1 MSFMRQSLV
10 AVFILLFVSTN
21 ALAQRGRGGAAVPAD
36 GGPNGLGALHFRALG
51 PEGNRVASI
60 TGVPGDAMTVYA
72 GAADGGIWK
81 TTDAGIS
88 WRPIF
93 DDKDVSAVGALAV
106 APSSHDTV
114 WAGTGEPWLIRPYYT
129 LGDGVYK
136 SADAGRT
143 WQHMGLEQTGHIAR
157 IVIDPANANTV
168 YVCAIGQAFRAQPD
182 RGVFRT
188 TDGGATWQQ
197 ILKVDE
203 NTGCSDL
210 AMDPHDSKTL
220 YAGMWQL
227 IIHRYDLHSGGP
239 GSGVF
244 VTHDGGAT
252 WSRIS
257 GHGLPAADHP
267 LGKIA
272 VAVAPS
278 NPNRVYAL
286 VQDAPAPG
294 LYRSS
299 DRGETWQLV
308 NQSHLPAERAPYYTR
323 MAVSPDDENLLY
335 FPVVAFTMS
344 RDGGTT
350 VFQAGGGGGGAAGG
364 RGAGAG
370 AAPAGAGA
378 QTGRGRGA
386 GAGAAAGAGAGAGE
400 AAGGGRGRGAVG
412 TEAGPQISAP
422 GGDNHDVWIDPTNAN
437 RVLVANDAGVAIS
450 DNRAASYRHF
460 LLPNS
465 QVYHVMA
472 DNAVPYN
479 VMGNIQ
485 DKSSF
490 RGPSR
495 GGGGRGGLGV
505 GNWVGTGGCEDA
517 FAVPDPVESDV
528 VWSGCDNG
536 RVVRMD
542 YRNGMARDVS
552 PWPITSYGWAPADM
566 KYRWDWIT
574 PIAIS
579 PHDHS
584 RVYVGAQ
591 VVFMTTNGGQ
601 SWKAISGDLT
611 TNDKSH
617 QGNSGGISSDNLTT
631 FDGATLYAIAE
642 SPAKPGVIWTGS
654 TDGQVNVTQD
664 AGGHWTNVTKNIPN
678 LPPWGTVWSIAPSKY
693 DAATAYVVENLQH
706 EGIYDALVYKT
717 SDYGA
722 TWKLISSSV
731 PKGVNSSA
739 HIIVEDPVRKG
750 MLYLGT
756 DNALYVSW
764 DDGGQWMR
772 LRNELPPAP
781 VYWMQVQP
789 TFNDLVIG
797 THGRGVYILDDV
809 TPLRTWDTS
818 QAEDFHLFQPRPAY
832 RFRSTSDGRESEPDA
847 HVQGEGAQY
856 GADVNFSLKSATP
869 DVQVSITG
877 PNNTTIRT
885 LTVQGHPGLNRA
897 WWDLR
902 YDNGSTITMQT
913 PPLYEPWAP
922 ARRQYAAYGTRIPP
936 AGPIVPPGT
945 YTVRVK
951 AGSNEQTTKLTILPD
966 PKSPGTQQSIEAQV
980 AFSREVLAE
989 IDEVA
994 HMGNALESMRK
1005 QAQDLTAK
1013 LADDPQKSALVEE
1026 VKKFEASMS
1035 TVEAKMIDLRNTG
1048 RSEDAFRQPVQ
1059 LYERIS
1065 WMIGQMVGTPGGG
1078 SGGGDLGPTDQQVA
1092 VNNGFKQELAA
1103 IATEYKQITDRD
1115 LPAIDARLKQ
1125 SGVSVTIAPDK

>member
-1 MSFMRQSLV
+1 MRHFIVSL
-10 AVFILLFVSTN
+10 FLLVFVS
-21 ALAQRGRGGAAVPAD
+21 AGAHAQPRGGGPAQAPDGGAD
-36 GGPNGLGALHFRALG
+36 GLAALHFRPIG

-60 TGVPGDAMTVYA
+60 TGVPGDPMTVYI
-72 GAADGGIWK
+72 GAADGGVWK
-81 TTDAGIS
+81 TSDAGIN

-106 APSSHDTV
+106 APSAHETV
-114 WAGTGEPWLIRPYYT
+114 WVGTGEPWLIRPYYT

-136 SADAGRT
+136 STDAGRT
-143 WQHMGLEQTGHIAR
+143 WQHMGLDATGHIAR
-157 IVIDPANANTV
+157 IVIDPRDANNV
-168 YVCAIGQAFRAQPD
+168 YVCAIGQAFKTQRE
-182 RGVFRT
+182 RGVFHT
-188 TDGGATWQQ
+188 TDGGATWQHA
-197 ILKVDE
+197 LALNE

-210 AMDPHDSKTL
+210 AMDPRDAKTL
-220 YAGMWQL
+220 YAGMWEL
-227 IIHRYDLHSGGP
+227 IIHRYDLHSGGL
-239 GSGVF
+239 GSGVY

-252 WSRIS
+252 WSKAT
-257 GHGLPAADHP
+257 GHGLPAADHA
-267 LGKIA
+267 LGKTA
-272 VAVAPS
+272 VAVAPN

-299 DRGETWQLV
+299 DRGATWQLV
-308 NQSHLPAERAPYYTR
+308 NQSHLPAERASYYTR
-323 MAVSPDDENLLY
+323 MAVSPDDEDLLY
-335 FPVVAFTMS
+335 FPAVAFTMS

-350 VFQAGGGGGGAAGG
+350 VFQAGGGGGG
-364 RGAGAG
+364 GA
-370 AAPAGAGA
+370 
-378 QTGRGRGA
+378 
-386 GAGAAAGAGAGAGE
+386 
-400 AAGGGRGRGAVG
+400 GGRGRGTAAAEG
-412 TEAGPQISAP
+412 NTAAPAISSP
-422 GGDNHDVWIDPTNAN
+422 GGYNHDVWIDPTNAN

-460 LLPNS
+460 LLPIS

-490 RGPSR
+490 RGPNR
-495 GGGGRGGLGV
+495 GAGGRGGSLGV
-505 GNWVGTGGCEDA
+505 GNWTGTGGCEDA
-517 FAVPDPVESDV
+517 FAVPDAVDPDV

-542 YRNGMARDVS
+542 YKHGMARDVS
-552 PWPITSYGWAPADM
+552 AWPITSYGWAPADM
-566 KYRWDWIT
+566 KYRWDWVT

-579 PHDHS
+579 PHDHN

-601 SWKAISGDLT
+601 SWKVISPDLT

-617 QGNSGGISSDNLTT
+617 QGNSGGITSDNLTT
-631 FDGATLYAIAE
+631 FDGAVLYAIAE
-642 SPAKPGVIWTGS
+642 SPVKAGVIWTGS
-654 TDGQVNVTQD
+654 TDGQVNITQD
-664 AGGHWTNVTKNIPN
+664 AGAHWTNVTKNIPN
-678 LPPWGTVWSIAPSKY
+678 LPPWGTVWSVAPSRF
-693 DAATAYVVENLQH
+693 DAGTAYVVENLQH
-706 EGIYDALVYKT
+706 EGIYDALVFKT
-717 SDYGA
+717 TDYGA

-756 DNALYVSW
+756 DNALYVTW
-764 DDGGQWMR
+764 DDGGHWTH
-772 LRNELPPAP
+772 LRNDLPPAP

-809 TPLRTWDTS
+809 TPLRTWDAS
-818 QAEDFHLFQPRPAY
+818 ESESFHLFAPRPAY
-832 RFRSTSDGRESEPDA
+832 RFRSTADGRESEPDP
-847 HVQGEGAQY
+847 HVTGDNPPY
-856 GADVNFSLKSATP
+856 GADIDFSLKSAAP
-869 DVQVSITG
+869 DVQVSIVG
-877 PNNTTIRT
+877 PNNATIRT
-885 LTVQGHPGLNRA
+885 LTVAGHPGLNRV

-936 AGPIVPPGT
+936 AGPIVPPGR

-951 AGSNEQTTKLTILPD
+951 AAATEKTAALTILAD

-994 HMGNALESMRK
+994 RMGNALESMRK
-1005 QAQDLTAK
+1005 QAQDLMASLEK
-1013 LADDPQKSALVEE
+1013 DVQKAALLQTVKTFESNMSA
-1026 VKKFEASMS
+1026 
-1035 TVEAKMIDLRNTG
+1035 VEAKMIDLRNTG

-1078 SGGGDLGPTDQQVA
+1078 SGGGDLGPTDQQAA

-1103 IATEYKQITDRD
+1103 IAAQYKQVIDKD
-1115 LPAIDARLKQ
+1115 LPTMDALLKQ
-1125 SGVSVTIAPDK
+1125 NGVAVTITAEPHQ

>member
-1 MSFMRQSLV
+1 MRHAIASVLV
-10 AVFILLFVSTN
+10 LVCVGATVS
-21 ALAQRGRGGAAVPAD
+21 AQRRGGGPGAPAD
-36 GGPNGLGALHFRALG
+36 GGANGLGALHFRPLG
-51 PEGNRVASI
+51 PEGNRVASV
-60 TGVPGDAMTVYA
+60 TGVPGDLMTVYI

-81 TTDAGIS
+81 TTDAGIT

-93 DDKDVSAVGALAV
+93 DDKDVSAIGALAV
-106 APSSHDTV
+106 APASHDTV

-136 SADAGRT
+136 STDAGRT
-143 WQHMGLEQTGHIAR
+143 WQHTGLDATGHIAR
-157 IVIDPANANTV
+157 ILVDPRDTNSV
-168 YVCAIGQAFRAQPD
+168 YVCAIGEAFRPQRE
-182 RGVFRT
+182 RGVFHT
-188 TDGGATWQQ
+188 TDGGATWQHV
-197 ILKVDE
+197 LAVNDD
-203 NTGCSDL
+203 TGCSDL
-210 AMDPHDSKTL
+210 AMDPGDSKTL

-227 IIHRYDLHSGGP
+227 IIHRNDLHSGGL
-239 GSGVF
+239 GSGVY
-244 VTHDGGAT
+244 VTRDAGAT
-252 WSRIS
+252 WNKIS
-257 GHGLPAADHP
+257 GHGLPASDHP
-267 LGKIA
+267 LGKTA

-294 LYRSS
+294 LYRSN
-299 DRGETWQLV
+299 DRGATWQLV
-308 NQSHLPAERAPYYTR
+308 NQSHLPAERSSYYTR

-335 FPVVAFTMS
+335 FPSVTFTMS

-350 VFQAGGGGGGAAGG
+350 VFAAGGGGGGGAA
-364 RGAGAG
+364 
-370 AAPAGAGA
+370 
-378 QTGRGRGA
+378 
-386 GAGAAAGAGAGAGE
+386 
-400 AAGGGRGRGAVG
+400 AAGGGRGRGGAAD
-412 TEAGPQISAP
+412 AGAPATQPIAAP

-437 RVLVANDAGVAIS
+437 RVLVANDAGVAVS

-460 LLPNS
+460 LLPIS

-490 RGPSR
+490 RGPNR
-495 GGGGRGGLGV
+495 GAGGRGGMGV
-505 GNWVGTGGCEDA
+505 GNWTGTGGCEDA
-517 FAVPDPVESDV
+517 FAVPDPVDSDV

-542 YRNGMARDVS
+542 YKHGMARDVS
-552 PWPITSYGWAPADM
+552 AWPITSYGWAPADM

-579 PHDHS
+579 PHDHN

-601 SWKAISGDLT
+601 SWKVISPDLT
-611 TNDKSH
+611 TNDKSR
-617 QGNSGGISSDNLTT
+617 QGNSGGITSDNLTT

-642 SPAKPGVIWTGS
+642 SPARAGVIWTGS

-664 AGGHWTNVTKNIPN
+664 AGGQWTNVTKNIPN
-678 LPPWGTVWSIAPSKY
+678 LPPWGTVWSIAPSKF
-693 DAATAYVVENLQH
+693 DAASAYVVENLQH

-722 TWKLISSSV
+722 TWKLISSGV

-739 HIIVEDPVRKG
+739 HIIVEDPVRRG

-756 DNALYVSW
+756 DNALYVTW
-764 DDGGQWMR
+764 DDGANWAH
-772 LRNELPPAP
+772 LRNDLPPAP

-809 TPLRTWDTS
+809 TPLRTWDTAQS
-818 QAEDFHLFQPRPAY
+818 TAFHLFPARPAY
-832 RFRSTSDGRESEPDA
+832 RFRATADGRESEPDA
-847 HVQGEGAQY
+847 HVTGEGAQY
-856 GADVNFSLKSATP
+856 GADINFSLTSGTP
-869 DVQVSITG
+869 GVEVSIAG
-877 PNNTTIRT
+877 PNNAIIRT
-885 LTVQGHPGLNRA
+885 LTVAGHPGLNRV

-902 YDNGSTITMQT
+902 YDNGSAITMQT

-951 AGSNEQTTKLTILPD
+951 AGSTEQTTSLTVLPD

-994 HMGNALESMRK
+994 RMGNALESMRK
-1005 QAQDLTAK
+1005 QSQDVMAS
-1013 LADDPQKSALVEE
+1013 LASDASKATLLQSVKTFESKMSA
-1026 VKKFEASMS
+1026 
-1035 TVEAKMIDLRNTG
+1035 VEAKMIDLRNTG

-1092 VNNGFKQELAA
+1092 VNNGFKAELAA
-1103 IATEYKQITDRD
+1103 IAAQYRQITDTEVPAMNALPQAERCRRD
-1115 LPAIDARLKQ
+1115 HHAEAHGRISARRATSSPAPGA
-1125 SGVSVTIAPDK
+1125 GVRRTSS

>member
-1 MSFMRQSLV
+1 MAAIHTSV
-10 AVFILLFVSTN
+10 AMQAVTRHVLTSVLILLLIST
-21 ALAQRGRGGAAVPAD
+21 AAHAQRGRGGAAAPGD
-36 GGPNGLGALHFRALG
+36 GGPDGLGALHFRPLG
-51 PEGNRVASI
+51 PEGNRVAAI
-60 TGVPGDAMTVYA
+60 TGVPGDAMTVYV

-81 TTDAGIS
+81 TADAGIT
-88 WRPIF
+88 WRPVF
-93 DDKDVSAVGALAV
+93 DDKDVSAIGALAV
-106 APSSHDTV
+106 APSVHDTV

-136 SADAGRT
+136 STDAGRT
-143 WQHMGLEQTGHIAR
+143 WQKMGLDATGHIAR
-157 IVIDPANANTV
+157 IVIDPGDANSV
-168 YVCAIGQAFRAQPD
+168 YVCAIGQAFRTQRE
-182 RGVFRT
+182 RGIFHT
-188 TDGGATWQQ
+188 ADGGATWQQ
-197 ILKVDE
+197 VLAVDE
-203 NTGCSDL
+203 RTGCSDL
-210 AMDPHDSKTL
+210 AMDPRDAKTL

-227 IIHRYDLHSGGP
+227 SIHRNDLHSGGP
-239 GSGVF
+239 GSGVYI
-244 VTHDGGAT
+244 THDGGAT
-252 WSRIS
+252 WNKIT

-272 VAVAPS
+272 VAVAPG

-294 LYRSS
+294 LYRSN
-299 DRGETWQLV
+299 DRGAAWELV
-308 NQSHLPAERAPYYTR
+308 NQSHLPAERASYYTR
-323 MAVSPDDENLLY
+323 LAVSPDDENLLY
-335 FPVVAFTMS
+335 FPSVAFTMS

-350 VFQAGGGGGGAAGG
+350 VFQAGAGGRGGAAGG
-364 RGAGAG
+364 GRGG
-370 AAPAGAGA
+370 AAG
-378 QTGRGRGA
+378 GRGRGA
-386 GAGAAAGAGAGAGE
+386 GAGEEGAAPLA
-400 AAGGGRGRGAVG
+400 
-412 TEAGPQISAP
+412 AP
-422 GGDNHDVWIDPTNAN
+422 GGDNHDVWIDPGNAN

-460 LLPNS
+460 MLPIS

-479 VMGNIQ
+479 VMGNVQ

-490 RGPSR
+490 RGPNR
-495 GGGGRGGLGV
+495 GAGGRGGMGV
-505 GNWVGTGGCEDA
+505 GNWTGTGGCEDA
-517 FAVPDPVESDV
+517 FAVPDPVDTDV

-542 YRNGMARDVS
+542 YKHGMARDVS
-552 PWPITSYGWAPADM
+552 AWPITSYGWAPAAM

-579 PHDHS
+579 PHDHN

-601 SWKAISGDLT
+601 SWKVISPDLT
-611 TNDKSH
+611 TNDKSR

-642 SPAKPGVIWTGS
+642 SPARAGVIWTGS

-664 AGGHWTNVTKNIPN
+664 AGTHWTNVTKNIPN

-693 DAATAYVVENLQH
+693 DAAAAYVVENLQH

-722 TWKLISSSV
+722 TWKLISADV

-739 HIIVEDPVRKG
+739 HIIVEDPVRRG

-756 DNALYVSW
+756 DNALYVTW
-764 DDGGQWMR
+764 DDGGHWAR
-772 LRNELPPAP
+772 LRNDLPPAP

-818 QAEDFHLFQPRPAY
+818 QTEEFHLFSPRPAY
-832 RFRSTSDGRESEPDA
+832 RFRATADARESEPDA
-847 HVQGEGAQY
+847 HVTGEGPQY
-856 GADVNFSLKSATP
+856 GADINFSLKSATP
-869 DVQVSITG
+869 NVQITIVR
-877 PNNTTIRT
+877 PDNTVIRT
-885 LTVQGHPGLNRA
+885 LTVPGHPGLNRV

-936 AGPIVPPGT
+936 AGPIVPPGS

-951 AGSNEQTTKLTILPD
+951 AGAAEQTTRLTVLPD

-980 AFSREVLAE
+980 AFSRDVLAE
-989 IDEVA
+989 IDDVA
-994 HMGNALESMRK
+994 RMGNALEAMRK
-1005 QAQDLTAK
+1005 QSQDLMAK
-1013 LADDPQKSALVEE
+1013 LVADPKKSTLMEE
-1026 VKKFEASMS
+1026 VKAFETRMS
-1035 TVEAKMIDLRNTG
+1035 AVEAKMIDLRNTG

-1092 VNNGFKQELAA
+1092 VNNEFKRELAG
-1103 IATEYKQITDRD
+1103 IAAEYKQISEKD
-1115 LPAIDARLKQ
+1115 LAAMNALLKQ
-1125 SGVSVTIAPDK
+1125 NGVDVTIGPDSRVP

>member
-1 MSFMRQSLV
+1 MRHVLASLCV
-10 AVFILLFVSTN
+10 LVLVTAGVHT
-21 ALAQRGRGGAAVPAD
+21 QRRGGGPPAPAD
-36 GGPNGLGALHFRALG
+36 GGANGLAALHFRPLG
-51 PEGNRVASI
+51 PEGNRVASV
-60 TGVPGDAMTVYA
+60 TGVPGDPMTVYI

-81 TTDAGIS
+81 TTDAGIN

-106 APSSHDTV
+106 AAAAHDTV

-136 SADAGRT
+136 STDAGRT
-143 WQHMGLEQTGHIAR
+143 WQHMGLDATGHIAR
-157 IVIDPANANTV
+157 IVIDPRDANSV
-168 YVCAIGQAFRAQPD
+168 YVCAIGQAFRTQRE
-182 RGVFRT
+182 RGVFHT
-188 TDGGATWQQ
+188 SDGGATWQHV
-197 ILKVDE
+197 LAVDE

-210 AMDPHDSKTL
+210 AMDPGDPKTL

-227 IIHRYDLHSGGP
+227 IIHRNDLHSGGL
-239 GSGVF
+239 GSGVY
-244 VTHDGGAT
+244 VTRDAGTT
-252 WSRIS
+252 WNKIS

-267 LGKIA
+267 LGKTA
-272 VAVAPS
+272 VAVAAS

-299 DRGETWQLV
+299 DRGATWQLV
-308 NQSHLPAERAPYYTR
+308 NQSHLPAERSSYYTR

-335 FPVVAFTMS
+335 FPSVTFTMS

-350 VFQAGGGGGGAAGG
+350 VSAAGGGGGGGGAA
-364 RGAGAG
+364 AG
-370 AAPAGAGA
+370 
-378 QTGRGRGA
+378 GRGRGA
-386 GAGAAAGAGAGAGE
+386 AAAGAGAPPTP
-400 AAGGGRGRGAVG
+400 AAPVNVAP
-412 TEAGPQISAP
+412 TQPTAAP

-460 LLPNS
+460 LLPIS

-472 DNAVPYN
+472 DNAIPYN

-490 RGPSR
+490 RGPNR
-495 GGGGRGGLGV
+495 GGGGRGGMGV
-505 GNWVGTGGCEDA
+505 GNWTGTGGCEDA
-517 FAVPDPVESDV
+517 FAVPDPVDPDV

-542 YRNGMARDVS
+542 YKHGMARDVS
-552 PWPITSYGWAPADM
+552 AWPITSYGWAPADM

-579 PHDHS
+579 PHDHT

-591 VVFMTTNGGQ
+591 VVFMTTNAGQ
-601 SWKAISGDLT
+601 TWKVISPDLT
-611 TNDKSH
+611 TNDKSR
-617 QGNSGGISSDNLTT
+617 QGNSGGITSDNLTT

-642 SPAKPGVIWTGS
+642 SPAKAGVIWTGS

-664 AGGHWTNVTKNIPN
+664 AGARWTNVTKNIPN
-678 LPPWGTVWSIAPSKY
+678 LPPWGTVWSIAPSKF
-693 DAATAYVVENLQH
+693 DAGTAYVVENLQH
-706 EGIYDALVYKT
+706 EGIYDALVFKT

-756 DNALYVSW
+756 DNALYVTW
-764 DDGGQWMR
+764 NDGEQWTR
-772 LRNELPPAP
+772 VRNDLPPAP

-809 TPLRTWDTS
+809 TPLRTWDAS
-818 QAEDFHLFQPRPAY
+818 QAEAFHLFQPRPAY
-832 RFRSTSDGRESEPDA
+832 RFRSTADGRESEPDA
-847 HVQGEGAQY
+847 HVNGEGAQY
-856 GADVNFSLKSATP
+856 GADVNFSLTSATP
-869 DVQVSITG
+869 NVEISIAG
-877 PNNTTIRT
+877 PNNTKIRT
-885 LTVQGHPGLNRA
+885 LTVAGHPGLNRV

-902 YDNGSTITMQT
+902 YDNGLAITMQT
-913 PPLYEPWAP
+913 PPLFEPWAP

-936 AGPIVPPGT
+936 AGPIVPPGQ

-951 AGSNEQTTKLTILPD
+951 AGATEQTASLAVLAD

-980 AFSREVLAE
+980 AFTREVLAE

-994 HMGNALESMRK
+994 RMGNALESMRK
-1005 QAQDLTAK
+1005 QSQDLMAS
-1013 LADDPQKSALVEE
+1013 LASDASKATLLQSVKTFESNLSA
-1026 VKKFEASMS
+1026 
-1035 TVEAKMIDLRNTG
+1035 VEAKMIDLRNTG

-1078 SGGGDLGPTDQQVA
+1078 SGGSDLGPTDQQVA
-1092 VNNGFKQELAA
+1092 VNNGFKSELAA
-1103 IATEYKQITDRD
+1103 IAAQYAQITAKD
-1115 LPAIDARLKQ
+1115 LQAMNALLKQNGVAVTITAEARLP
-1125 SGVSVTIAPDK
+1125 GGD

>member
-1 MSFMRQSLV
+1 MRRVL
-10 AVFILLFVSTN
+10 FISALSVLIGST
-21 ALAQRGRGGAAVPAD
+21 AFAQRRGGGPPVPAD
-36 GGPNGLGALHFRALG
+36 GGANGLGALHFRALG

-60 TGVPGDAMTVYA
+60 TGVPGDSQTVYI

-81 TTDAGIS
+81 TTDAGIT

-93 DDKDVSAVGALAV
+93 DDKDVSAIGALAV
-106 APSSHDTV
+106 ASSAHDTV

-136 SADAGRT
+136 STDAGRT
-143 WQHMGLEQTGHIAR
+143 WQHMGLDATGHIAR
-157 IVIDPANANTV
+157 IVIDPHDANSV
-168 YVCAIGQAFRAQPD
+168 YVCAIGQAFRPQPE
-182 RGVFRT
+182 RGIFHT
-188 TDGGATWQQ
+188 TDGGTTWKQ
-197 ILKVDE
+197 LLAVDE

-210 AMDPHDSKTL
+210 AMDPADARTL

-227 IIHRYDLHSGGP
+227 SIHRYDLHSGGLT
-239 GSGVF
+239 SGFYVSR
-244 VTHDGGAT
+244 DAGAT
-252 WSRIS
+252 WNKIS

-267 LGKIA
+267 LGKTA
-272 VAVAPS
+272 VAVAQS

-294 LYRSS
+294 LYRSN
-299 DRGETWQLV
+299 DRGATWELV

-350 VFQAGGGGGGAAGG
+350 VFQAGAGGG
-364 RGAGAG
+364 
-370 AAPAGAGA
+370 
-378 QTGRGRGA
+378 GRGRGA
-386 GAGAAAGAGAGAGE
+386 GAAEPGAPA
-400 AAGGGRGRGAVG
+400 
-412 TEAGPQISAP
+412 PISAP

-460 LLPNS
+460 LLPIS

-495 GGGGRGGLGV
+495 TLGGRGMGV
-505 GNWVGTGGCEDA
+505 SNWTNTGGCEDA
-517 FAVPDPVESDV
+517 FAVPDPQDANI

-536 RVVRMD
+536 RIVRMD
-542 YRNGMARDVS
+542 YRHGMARDVS

-579 PHDHS
+579 PHDHN
-584 RVYVGAQ
+584 RVYAGAQ

-601 SWKAISGDLT
+601 SWSVISPDLT
-611 TNDKSH
+611 TNNKAH

-631 FDGATLYAIAE
+631 FDGGTLYAIAE
-642 SPAKPGVIWTGS
+642 SPMKAGVIWTGS

-664 AGGHWTNVTKNIPN
+664 AGAHWTNVTKNIPN

-693 DAATAYVVENLQH
+693 DAGTAYVVENLQH
-706 EGIYDALVYKT
+706 EGNYDALAYKT

-722 TWKLISSSV
+722 TWKLITAGV

-756 DNALYVSW
+756 DNALYVTW
-764 DDGGQWMR
+764 NDGGQWTR
-772 LRNELPPAP
+772 VRNDLPPAP

-797 THGRGVYILDDV
+797 THGRGVFILDDV
-809 TPLRTWDTS
+809 TPLRTWDTAQS
-818 QAEDFHLFQPRPAY
+818 EAFHLFAPRPAY
-832 RFRSTSDGRESEPDA
+832 RFRGTNDARESEPDA
-847 HVQGEGAQY
+847 HVTGESAQY
-856 GADVNFSLKSATP
+856 GADINFSLTSMTP
-869 DVQVSITG
+869 DVAVSITG
-877 PNNTTIRT
+877 PDKETIRT
-885 LTVQGHPGLNRA
+885 LTIPGHPGLNRV

-902 YDNGSTITMQT
+902 YESGSTITMQT

-922 ARRQYAAYGTRIPP
+922 ARRNYAAYGTRIPP

-945 YTVRVK
+945 YTVHVK
-951 AGSNEQTTKLTILPD
+951 AGASEQTTSLTVLPD
-966 PKSPGTQQSIEAQV
+966 PGSPGTQQSIEAQV
-980 AFSREVLAE
+980 KFTREVLAE

-994 HMGNALESMRK
+994 RMGNSLESMRK
-1005 QAQDLTAK
+1005 QAQDLMASLK
-1013 LADDPQKSALVEE
+1013 SDPSKSVVSEQVQTFE
-1026 VKKFEASMS
+1026 VKMS
-1035 TVEAKMIDLRNTG
+1035 GVEAKMIDLRNTG

-1065 WMIGQMVGTPGGG
+1065 WMIGQMVGTGG

-1092 VNNGFKQELAA
+1092 VNNGFKTELAA
-1103 IATEYKQITDRD
+1103 ISEQYKKITDTD
-1115 LPAIDARLKQ
+1115 VPAINALLKQ
-1125 SGVSVTIAPDK
+1125 NGINVTISPTGPGR

>member
-1 MSFMRQSLV
+1 MRHFL
-10 AVFILLFVSTN
+10 ATVFVLLFIS
-21 ALAQRGRGGAAVPAD
+21 AAAHAQRGRGGVAAPSD

-60 TGVPGDAMTVYA
+60 TGVPGDPMTVYI

-81 TTDAGIS
+81 TADAGIT

-93 DDKDVSAVGALAV
+93 DDKEVSAIGALAV
-106 APSSHDTV
+106 APSAHDTV

-136 SADAGRT
+136 STDAGRT
-143 WQHMGLEQTGHIAR
+143 WQHVGLDATGHVAR
-157 IVIDPANANTV
+157 IVIDPVNANSV
-168 YVCAIGQAFRAQPD
+168 YVCAIGQAFRPQKE
-182 RGVFRT
+182 RGIFHT
-188 TDGGATWQQ
+188 TDGGTTWQ
-197 ILKVDE
+197 LVLAVDE

-210 AMDPHDSKTL
+210 AMDPRDPKTL

-227 IIHRYDLHSGGP
+227 SIHRYDLHSGGL
-239 GSGVF
+239 GSGVY

-252 WSRIS
+252 WNKIT
-257 GHGLPAADHP
+257 GHGLPDANHP
-267 LGKIA
+267 LGKTA
-272 VAVAPS
+272 VAVAQS

-294 LYRSS
+294 LYRSN
-299 DRGETWQLV
+299 DRGATWELV
-308 NQSHLPAERAPYYTR
+308 NQSHLPAERASYYTR

-350 VFQAGGGGGGAAGG
+350 VFQAGGGGGAAGGG

-370 AAPAGAGA
+370 AP
-378 QTGRGRGA
+378 
-386 GAGAAAGAGAGAGE
+386 
-400 AAGGGRGRGAVG
+400 GGGRGRSGAAD
-412 TEAGPQISAP
+412 AGPQISAP

-450 DNRAASYRHF
+450 DNKASSYRHF
-460 LLPNS
+460 LLPIS

-472 DNAVPYN
+472 DNAIPYN

-490 RGPSR
+490 RGPNR
-495 GGGGRGGLGV
+495 GGGGRGGMGV
-505 GNWVGTGGCEDA
+505 GNWTGTGGCEDA
-517 FAVPDPVESDV
+517 FAVPDPVDSDV

-542 YRNGMARDVS
+542 YKHGMARDVS
-552 PWPITSYGWAPADM
+552 AWPITSYGWAPADM

-579 PHDHS
+579 PHDHN

-601 SWKAISGDLT
+601 GWKVISPDLT

-642 SPAKPGVIWTGS
+642 SPAKAGVIWTGS

-664 AGGHWTNVTKNIPN
+664 AGAHWTNVTKNIPN
-678 LPPWGTVWSIAPSKY
+678 LPPWGTVWSVAPSKF
-693 DAATAYVVENLQH
+693 DAGTAYVVENLQH

-717 SDYGA
+717 ADYGA
-722 TWKLISSSV
+722 SWKLISSNV

-756 DNALYVSW
+756 DNALYVTW
-764 DDGGQWMR
+764 DDGERWTR
-772 LRNELPPAP
+772 LRNDLPPAP

-809 TPLRTWDTS
+809 TPLRTWDAS
-818 QAEDFHLFQPRPAY
+818 QGEDFHLFQTRPAY
-832 RFRSTSDGRESEPDA
+832 RFRGTADARESEPDA

-856 GADVNFSLKSATP
+856 GADINFSLKSAAP
-869 DVQVSITG
+869 EVQVSISG
-877 PNNTTIRT
+877 PNNAAIRT
-885 LTVQGHPGLNRA
+885 LTAAGHPGLNRV

-902 YDNGSTITMQT
+902 YDQGSTITMQT

-951 AGSNEQTTKLTILPD
+951 VGANEQTTKLTVVPD
-966 PKSPGTQQSIEAQV
+966 PKSPGTQQSIESQV

-1005 QAQDLTAK
+1005 QAQDLMAK
-1013 LADDPQKSALVEE
+1013 LASDSQKSAVLED
-1026 VKKFEASMS
+1026 VKKFEANMS
-1035 TVEAKMIDLRNTG
+1035 QVEAKMIDLRNTG

-1065 WMIGQMVGTPGGG
+1065 WMIGQMVGNPGGG

-1103 IATEYKQITDRD
+1103 IAAEYKQITEKDA
-1115 LPAIDARLKQ
+1115 PAMNALLKQ
-1125 SGVSVTIAPDK
+1125 NGVSVAIVPSVATSPAR

>member
-1 MSFMRQSLV
+1 MRR
-10 AVFILLFVSTN
+10 ILLAGLCTLVLVSSS
-21 ALAQRGRGGAAVPAD
+21 AYAQRRGGGPAAPAD
-36 GGPNGLGALHFRALG
+36 GGPNGLGALHFRPLG

-60 TGVPGDAMTVYA
+60 TGVPGDTQTVYA

-81 TTDAGIS
+81 TTDAGIN

-93 DDKDVSAVGALAV
+93 DDKDVSAIGALAV
-106 APSSHDTV
+106 AQSAHDTV

-136 SADAGRT
+136 STDAGRT
-143 WQHMGLEQTGHIAR
+143 WQHMGLEATGHIAR
-157 IVIDPANANTV
+157 IVIDPADSSSV
-168 YVCAIGQAFRAQPD
+168 YVCAIGQAFRPQKE
-182 RGVFRT
+182 RGIFHT
-188 TDGGATWQQ
+188 ADGGTTWQQ
-197 ILKVDE
+197 VLAVDD

-210 AMDPHDSKTL
+210 AMDPRDPKTL

-227 IIHRYDLHSGGP
+227 TIHRNDLNSGGP
-239 GSGVF
+239 GSGVYI
-244 VTHDGGAT
+244 THDAGAT
-252 WSRIS
+252 WNKITA
-257 GHGLPAADHP
+257 HGLPAADHP

-272 VAVAPS
+272 VAVAAS

-294 LYRSS
+294 LYRSD
-299 DRGETWQLV
+299 DRGANWQLV
-308 NQSHLPAERAPYYTR
+308 NQSHLPAERSSYYTR
-323 MAVSPDDENLLY
+323 LAVSPDDENLLY

-344 RDGGTT
+344 TDGGTT
-350 VFQAGGGGGGAAGG
+350 VFQAGAGGARAGLP
-364 RGAGAG
+364 AG
-370 AAPAGAGA
+370 AAPAGAAA
-378 QTGRGRGA
+378 QAGGRGRGA
-386 GAGAAAGAGAGAGE
+386 GPVGAAA
-400 AAGGGRGRGAVG
+400 
-412 TEAGPQISAP
+412 QITAP

-450 DNRAASYRHF
+450 DNRAAAYRHF
-460 LLPNS
+460 LLPIS

-495 GGGGRGGLGV
+495 TTGGRGMGV
-505 GNWVGTGGCEDA
+505 GNWTNTGGCEDA
-517 FAVPDPVESDV
+517 FAVPDPTDPNI

-552 PWPITSYGWAPADM
+552 AWPITSYGWAPANM

-579 PHDHS
+579 PHDHN

-591 VVFMTTNGGQ
+591 VVFMTTNAGQ
-601 SWKAISGDLT
+601 SWKVISPDLT
-611 TNDKSH
+611 TNDKSR

-631 FDGATLYAIAE
+631 FEGATLYAIAE
-642 SPAKPGVIWTGS
+642 SPVKAGVIWTGS

-664 AGGHWTNVTKNIPN
+664 AGSRWTNVTKNMPN
-678 LPPWGTVWSIAPSKY
+678 LPPWGTVWSIAPSHF
-693 DAATAYVVENLQH
+693 DAGTAYVVENLQH
-706 EGIYDALVYKT
+706 EGVYDALVYKT

-722 TWKLISSSV
+722 TWKLISSTV

-756 DNALYVSW
+756 DNALYLSW
-764 DDGGQWMR
+764 DDGGQWTR
-772 LRNELPPAP
+772 LRNDLPPAP

-809 TPLRTWDTS
+809 TPLRTWDTA
-818 QAEDFHLFQPRPAY
+818 QPADVHLFEPRPAY
-832 RFRSTSDGRESEPDA
+832 RFRGTNDARESEPDA
-847 HVQGEGAQY
+847 HVQGENAQY
-856 GADVNFSLKSATP
+856 GADINFSLKSTTP
-869 DVQVSITG
+869 GVQISITG
-877 PNNTTIRT
+877 PTNAVIRT
-885 LTVQGHPGLNRA
+885 LTVAGHPGLNRV

-902 YDNGSTITMQT
+902 YANGSTITMQT
-913 PPLYEPWAP
+913 PPLFEPWAP

-936 AGPIVPPGT
+936 AGPVVPPGN
-945 YTVRVK
+945 YTVHLK
-951 AGSNEQTTKLTILPD
+951 AGSTDETAKLTILPD
-966 PKSPGTQQSIEAQV
+966 PNSPGTQQTIEAQV

-989 IDEVA
+989 IDQVA
-994 HMGNALESMRK
+994 EMGNALESMRK
-1005 QAQDLTAK
+1005 QSQDLMATLEK
-1013 LADDPQKSALVEE
+1013 DTQKAAVLQSLKTFESNMSA
-1026 VKKFEASMS
+1026 
-1035 TVEAKMIDLRNTG
+1035 VEAKMIDLRNTG

-1065 WMIGQMVGTPGGG
+1065 WMIGQMIGNGG

-1092 VNNGFKQELAA
+1092 VNNEFTQELAA
-1103 IATEYKQITDRD
+1103 IATQYKQITDKD
-1115 LPAIDARLKQ
+1115 LPATNALLKQ
-1125 SGVSVTIAPDK
+1125 NGIAVVIAPR

>member
-1 MSFMRQSLV
+1 MRHLLASLL
-10 AVFILLFVSTN
+10 ILLCVSTS
-21 ALAQRGRGGAAVPAD
+21 AQAQRGRGAAAAPSD
-36 GGPNGLGALHFRALG
+36 GGPNGLGALHFRPLG

-60 TGVPGDAMTVYA
+60 MGVPGDAMTVYA

-81 TTDAGIS
+81 TTDAGIT

-93 DDKDVSAVGALAV
+93 DDKDVSAIGALAV
-106 APSSHDTV
+106 AASAHDTV

-136 SADAGRT
+136 STDAGRT
-143 WQHMGLEQTGHIAR
+143 WQHMGLDATGHIAR
-157 IVIDPANANTV
+157 IVIDPADANSV
-168 YVCAIGQAFRAQPD
+168 FVCAIGQAFRPQRE
-182 RGVFRT
+182 RGVFHT

-197 ILKVDE
+197 VLAVDDK
-203 NTGCSDL
+203 TGCSDL
-210 AMDPHDSKTL
+210 AMDPHDAKTI

-227 IIHRYDLHSGGP
+227 IVHRYDLHSGGP
-239 GSGVF
+239 GSGVY
-244 VTHDGGAT
+244 VTRDGGTT
-252 WSRIS
+252 WNKIS
-257 GHGLPAADHP
+257 GHGLPAADHA
-267 LGKIA
+267 LGKTA

-299 DRGETWQLV
+299 DRGATWELV
-308 NQSHLPAERAPYYTR
+308 NQSHMPAERAPYYTR
-323 MAVSPDDENLLY
+323 MAVSPDDQNLLY
-335 FPVVAFTMS
+335 FPSVAFTMS
-344 RDGGTT
+344 CDGGTT
-350 VFQAGGGGGGAAGG
+350 VFQAGAGGRGAAAAGG
-364 RGAGAG
+364 RGAP
-370 AAPAGAGA
+370 PAG
-378 QTGRGRGA
+378 GRGRGA
-386 GAGAAAGAGAGAGE
+386 GDGE
-400 AAGGGRGRGAVG
+400 G
-412 TEAGPQISAP
+412 GPQISAP
-422 GGDNHDVWIDPTNAN
+422 GGDNHEVWIDPTNAN

-460 LLPNS
+460 LLPIS

-490 RGPSR
+490 RGPNR
-495 GGGGRGGLGV
+495 GGGGRGGMGV
-505 GNWVGTGGCEDA
+505 GNWTGTGGCEDA
-517 FAVPDPVESDV
+517 FAVPDPADADI

-536 RVVRMD
+536 RIVRMD
-542 YRNGMARDVS
+542 YKHAMARDVS
-552 PWPITSYGWAPADM
+552 AWPITSYGWAPADM

-579 PHDHS
+579 PHDHN

-591 VVFMTTNGGQ
+591 VLFMTTNGGQ
-601 SWKAISGDLT
+601 SWKVISPDLT

-617 QGNSGGISSDNLTT
+617 QGNSGGITSDNLTT

-642 SPAKPGVIWTGS
+642 SPAKDGVIWTGS
-654 TDGQVNVTQD
+654 TDGQVNVTKD
-664 AGGHWTNVTKNIPN
+664 AGAHWSNVTRNIPN
-678 LPPWGTVWSIAPSKY
+678 LPPWGTVWSVAPSKF

-706 EGIYDALVYKT
+706 EGIYDALVFKT

-722 TWKLISSSV
+722 TWKLISADV

-756 DNALYVSW
+756 DNALYVTW
-764 DDGGQWMR
+764 DDGGHWTR
-772 LRNELPPAP
+772 LRNDLPPAP

-789 TFNDLVIG
+789 TFHDLVIG

-818 QAEDFHLFQPRPAY
+818 QSEDGHLFAPRPAY
-832 RFRSTSDGRESEPDA
+832 RFRATADGRESEPDA
-847 HVQGEGAQY
+847 HVTGEGSPY
-856 GADVNFSLKSATP
+856 GADINFSLKSATP
-869 DVQVSITG
+869 NVQVSIAG
-877 PNNTTIRT
+877 PDNTTIRT
-885 LTVQGHPGLNRA
+885 LSVAGHPGLNRV

-902 YDNGSTITMQT
+902 YENGSAITMQT

-922 ARRQYAAYGTRIPP
+922 ARRTYAAYGTRIPP
-936 AGPIVPPGT
+936 AGPIVPPGK

-951 AGSNEQTTKLTILPD
+951 AGATEQTATLTVLAD

-994 HMGNALESMRK
+994 KMGNALESMRK
-1005 QAQDLTAK
+1005 QSQDLMASIAK
-1013 LADDPQKSALVEE
+1013 DPQKGALLQSVKTFESNLSA
-1026 VKKFEASMS
+1026 
-1035 TVEAKMIDLRNTG
+1035 VEAKMIDLRNTG

-1092 VNNGFKQELAA
+1092 VNDGFKQELAA
-1103 IATEYKQITDRD
+1103 IAALYKQIAEKDV
-1115 LPAIDARLKQ
+1115 PAMNASLKQ
-1125 SGVSVTIAPDK
+1125 NGVAATITAEPHVP

>member
-1 MSFMRQSLV
+1 MRHVL
-10 AVFILLFVSTN
+10 AAFFILVFVSTS
-21 ALAQRGRGGAAVPAD
+21 AHAQRGRGGATGPAD
-36 GGPNGLGALHFRALG
+36 GGPNGLGALHFRAIG
-51 PEGNRVASI
+51 PEGNRVATI
-60 TGVPGDAMTVYA
+60 TGVPGDSQTVYI

-81 TTDAGIS
+81 TIDAGIT

-93 DDKDVSAVGALAV
+93 DDKDVSAIGALAV
-106 APSSHDTV
+106 APSAHDTV
-114 WAGTGEPWLIRPYYT
+114 WAGTGEPWMIRPYYT

-136 SADAGRT
+136 STDAGRT
-143 WQHMGLEQTGHIAR
+143 WQHMGLDATGKTAR
-157 IVIDPANANTV
+157 IVIDPANANSV
-168 YVCAIGQAFRAQPD
+168 YVCAIGQTFRPQKE
-182 RGVFRT
+182 RGVFHT
-188 TDGGATWQQ
+188 TDGGTTWKQV
-197 ILKVDE
+197 LAVDE

-210 AMDPHDSKTL
+210 AMDPHDPNTL

-227 IIHRYDLHSGGP
+227 IVHRYDLHSGGP
-239 GSGVF
+239 SSGVY
-244 VTHDGGAT
+244 VTRDGGAT
-252 WSRIS
+252 WNRIS
-257 GHGLPAADHP
+257 GHGLPAADHA

-294 LYRSS
+294 LYRSN

-308 NQSHLPAERAPYYTR
+308 NQSHMPAERAPYYTR
-323 MAVSPDDENLLY
+323 LAVSPADENLLY
-335 FPVVAFTMS
+335 IPSVGFTMS

-350 VFQAGGGGGGAAGG
+350 VFQPGRGGG
-364 RGAGAG
+364 
-370 AAPAGAGA
+370 P
-378 QTGRGRGA
+378 
-386 GAGAAAGAGAGAGE
+386 GAGAAAGGRAG
-400 AAGGGRGRGAVG
+400 AAGGRAGRGLPAGASA
-412 TEAGPQISAP
+412 EAGPQISAP

-450 DNRAASYRHF
+450 DNRAESYRHF
-460 LLPNS
+460 LLPIS

-472 DNAVPYN
+472 DNDVPYN

-495 GGGGRGGLGV
+495 GGGGRGGMGV
-505 GNWVGTGGCEDA
+505 GYFEGAGGCEDA
-517 FAVPDPVESDV
+517 FAVPDPVDANI

-536 RVVRMD
+536 RIVRMD

-566 KYRWDWIT
+566 KYRWDWVT
-574 PIAIS
+574 PLAIS
-579 PHDHS
+579 PHDHN
-584 RVYVGAQ
+584 RVYAGAQ

-601 SWKAISGDLT
+601 SWKVISPDLT

-617 QGNSGGISSDNLTT
+617 QGNSGGVTSDNLTT
-631 FDGATLYAIAE
+631 YDGATLYAIAE
-642 SPAKPGVIWTGS
+642 SPVKAGVIWTGS

-664 AGGHWTNVTKNIPN
+664 AGARWTNVTKNIPN
-678 LPPWGTVWSIAPSKY
+678 LPPWGTVWSIAPSRF
-693 DAATAYVVENLQH
+693 DAGTAYVVENLQH

-717 SDYGA
+717 ADYGA
-722 TWKLISSSV
+722 SWKLISAGV
-731 PKGVNSSA
+731 PKSVNSSA

-756 DNALYVSW
+756 DNALYVTW
-764 DDGGQWMR
+764 DDGGNWTR
-772 LRNELPPAP
+772 LRNDLPPAP

-809 TPLRTWDTS
+809 TPLRTWDTA
-818 QAEDFHLFQPRPAY
+818 QADAFHLFAPRPAY
-832 RFRSTSDGRESEPDA
+832 RFRGTANARESEPDA
-847 HVQGEGAQY
+847 HVQGESAPY
-856 GADVNFSLKSATP
+856 GADINFSLKSATP
-869 DVQVSITG
+869 DVEVSITG
-877 PNNTTIRT
+877 PDGAAIRT
-885 LTVQGHPGLNRA
+885 LKVAGHPGLNRV

-902 YDNGSTITMQT
+902 YESGSTITMQV

-936 AGPIVPPGT
+936 QGPIVVPGK
-945 YTVRVK
+945 YTVHVK
-951 AGSNEQTTKLTILPD
+951 AGGTEQTAPLTVLMD

-980 AFSREVLAE
+980 KFLREVLAE
-989 IDEVA
+989 IDQVA

-1005 QAQDLTAK
+1005 QSQDLMAK
-1013 LADDPQKSALVEE
+1013 FADDPQKATVVQS
-1026 VKKFEASMS
+1026 VKTFESKLS

-1059 LYERIS
+1059 LYEQIS
-1065 WMIGQMVGTPGGG
+1065 WMIGQLLGGGG

-1092 VNNGFKQELAA
+1092 VNEGFKQQLAA
-1103 IATEYKQITDRD
+1103 IAAQFKQVTDTD
-1115 LPAIDARLKQ
+1115 LTAINALLKQ
-1125 SGVSVTIAPDK
+1125 NGITTVISPAAPPPPTAGT